1 MNEVLMALSP
11 NNDMSISYQY
21 FDILGERVDIADI
34 SCSKYLSN
42 GSSSTYH
49 NGSFITQLN
58 EQLDEPDEPKDLE
71 EKIVKK
77 LEVLGYGR

>member
-1 MNEVLMALSP
+1 MNKVLMVLSP

-49 NGSFITQLN
+49 NGFLIN
-58 EQLDEPDEPKDLE
+58 
-71 EKIVKK
+71 
-77 LEVLGYGR
+77 